1 MKIRKAD
8 GIYGILM
15 IIIGCLVAMYILK
28 MSKSVQ
34 NLIETLF
41 NR

>member
-15 IIIGCLVAMYILK
+15 IIIGCIIAMYILK
-28 MSKSVQ
+28 MSKSIKELVVA
-34 NLIETLF
+34 LF
-41 NR
+41 GV